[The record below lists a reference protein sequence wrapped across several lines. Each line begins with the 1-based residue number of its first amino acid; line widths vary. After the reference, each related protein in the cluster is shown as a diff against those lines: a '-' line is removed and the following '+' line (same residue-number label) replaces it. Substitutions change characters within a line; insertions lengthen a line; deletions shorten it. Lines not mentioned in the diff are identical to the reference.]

1 MSSVRVVLN
10 GDVRM
15 LAGTMTVLETDA
27 PGGAATAARG
37 PRPPE
42 VDVPDE
48 AGATGSSLQAV
59 TAIGSSS
66 VIAAMTGR
74 RESVLIV
81 PPLTRARMSAAGFA
95 ARRGALQH
103 LRSWAAIG
111 PVLAAPRA
119 LPYVLVINHGAFLLT
134 SRRDFLTGAAGA
146 VAAMVGAPAVILP
159 RRSAHDLVI
168 RGGSVIDGTGAPAAE
183 MDVAVSAGR
192 ITSVARRIADKGT
205 VEIDAHGVAVA
216 PGFIDIH
223 SHGDGSLFSDP
234 RSESVIRQ
242 GVTTIVVGQ
251 DGSSR
256 FPSRRSGDDEGG
268 YASYTAL
275 AAAIDR
281 LPSSVNVASSI
292 GLGTIRG
299 IVVGA
304 DDRPATPDEMKRML
318 TMVNDAIAAGAC
330 GASSGLEYTPGA
342 FASRAELAALCA
354 PLAAARLPYS
364 THMRNEDDRL
374 LDAIDESIDV
384 ARQAHCPLQI
394 SHLKT
399 QGPRNWGKLDEVF
412 RRIDEAR
419 RGGMDIMFDRYPYI
433 AYQTGLTNL
442 FPVWSRDGGTAAF
455 FRRLDDPS
463 TSDRIKRETLA
474 KIELIGGWDN
484 VLISGVGRGGDT
496 TAEGKRLGAFSQAKG
511 ADPYDAAVALL
522 RSANGNVGMV
532 GFAMSEDNLERI
544 LAHPLGMV
552 CSDGGAFATD
562 GASRRGSPHPRGLG
576 TFPRVLGRYVRE
588 RKALTLEQAVR
599 KMSALPASRIR
610 LGDRGRIA
618 PKLAADIVIFDP
630 ATVTDKATFEDPFQ
644 YPEGI
649 RAVIVNGQIAFRDGQ
664 RTKNA
669 AGRALRPT

>member
-1 MSSVRVVLN
+1 VFTVISVKLV
-10 GDVRM
+10 
-15 LAGTMTVLETDA
+15 TDWV
-27 PGGAATAARG
+27 GG
-37 PRPPE
+37 
-42 VDVPDE
+42 
-48 AGATGSSLQAV
+48 
-59 TAIGSSS
+59 
-66 VIAAMTGR
+66 
-74 RESVLIV
+74 
-81 PPLTRARMSAAGFA
+81 
-95 ARRGALQH
+95 
-103 LRSWAAIG
+103 AIG

-119 LPYVLVINHGAFLLT
+119 LRYVPVINHGAFLLT

-159 RRSAHDLVI
+159 RRSAHELVI
-168 RGGSVIDGTGAPAAE
+168 RGGSVIDGTGAPAIE

-455 FRRLDDPS
+455 FRRLEDPS

-496 TAEGKRLGAFSQAKG
+496 TAEGKRLGAFSQAKT

-618 PKLAADIVIFDP
+618 PTLAADIVIFDP

-664 RTKNA
+664 RTKA
-669 AGRALRPT
+669 AGGKALRPS